1 MEDVLMGKMS
11 DLLISGAS
19 NEEMNAMIDNARS
32 QHTEGYIQFLESQL
46 EKAEKKVEELKV
58 ILMDKQEKESR

>member
-1 MEDVLMGKMS
+1 MGKMS

-32 QHTEGYIQFLESQL
+32 QHIEGYIQFLESQL
-46 EKAEKKVEELKV
+46 EKAEKKVEELKI